1 MRATEMRPAYAA
13 LSAHLRSCAG
23 CAITFENNVALV
35 ASDSGELTE
44 EQMAYVLTRLRQ
56 LHVVH

>member
-1 MRATEMRPAYAA
+1 MRPAYAA